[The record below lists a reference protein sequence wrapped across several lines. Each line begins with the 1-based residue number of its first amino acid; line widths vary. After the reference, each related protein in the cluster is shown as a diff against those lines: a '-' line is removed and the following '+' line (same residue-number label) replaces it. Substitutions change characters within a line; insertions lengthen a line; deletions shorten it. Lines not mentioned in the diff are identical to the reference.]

1 MESQN
6 NSSNYQQVVEFNHA
20 FGVDTNVT
28 PQMNLFKED
37 PKLVNYRLSLINEEV
52 SELRDAIETSDF
64 IETIDALS
72 DILYVTYGA
81 FTAFGIDADKA
92 FRLVHESNM
101 SKLCK
106 TESEAQETV
115 EWYKKNESSRY
126 DSPNYRL
133 SDDKIHYVVYNE
145 STKKILKSIR
155 YSPVKFTSL
164 INI

>member
-1 MESQN
+1 MASEQKLT
-6 NSSNYQQVVEFNHA
+6 NYQQVLEFNNA
-20 FGVDTNVT
+20 FGVDTHTT
-28 PQMNLFKED
+28 PKMELFKED

-52 SELRDAIETSDF
+52 SELKDAIKTSDF
-64 IETIDALS
+64 IETIDALA

-106 TESEAQETV
+106 TEKEAQDTV
-115 EWYKKNESSRY
+115 QWYKNNESSRY

-145 STKKILKSIR
+145 STKKILKSIN
-155 YSPVKFTSL
+155 YKPVKFTSL
-164 INI
+164 T